1 MHDGRFATLEEVI
14 EHYNSGGVASSTID
28 PFMKYTTGGLAL
40 APSQKADL
48 IAFLHTLTDTI
59 FIHKPEFQDPN

>member
-1 MHDGRFATLEEVI
+1 MHDGRFQTLEEVV

-28 PFMKYTTGGLAL
+28 PFMKFGSGGLAL

-48 IAFLHTLTDTI
+48 IAFLHTLTDTV
-59 FIHKPEFQDPN
+59 FTQNPAFQNPH